1 MIECITAVA
10 LAMVVVSPLAQ
21 GETPS
26 LQLSVDG
33 TAFWIGQTEAAA
45 RQAIPRGYR
54 FDPREGGWT
63 LRANSGDAQPYLI
76 TVTVSKGRVTRVGLN
91 WPAGSSIR
99 MDAYSA
105 LLTQALSHGE
115 GCRLTAATNGQGAVI
130 RRIEF
135 SCGERRLISI
145 LGDWPMGSTADITL
159 E

>member
-1 MIECITAVA
+1 MIECITAMV
-10 LAMVVVSPLAQ
+10 LAVVVMSPLAQ
-21 GETPS
+21 ADAPS
-26 LQLSVDG
+26 AQLSVDG

-54 FDPREGGWT
+54 LEPREGGWT
-63 LRANSGDAQPYLI
+63 LRANSGSAQPYLI

-91 WPAGSSIR
+91 WPVGSSIR

-105 LLTQALSHGE
+105 LLTGALSHGE
-115 GCRLTAATNGQGAVI
+115 SCRITGATKGQGALI
-130 RRIEF
+130 RRMEF
-135 SCGERRLISI
+135 SCGDRRLISI